1 MSDDQ
6 EFDLSAF
13 IQSPMAMIATAVSAA
28 DTAKKTFVSLVE
40 AVQSLQRSAEALES
54 LLGRIDTMVGAV
66 EAPAKVLGPEMER
79 FAQRMVAMSDLL
91 DRTPM
96 EQLPEL
102 FETLSAQMMSV
113 MGGLAELPKRLGPLG
128 ELFGGAAG
136 LIGMAKPL
144 ATKTAASA
152 SVSSKS
158 ASSKSTARNG
168 TAAPSKPKAA
178 PSKPKAAPSKKSS
191 SGAKVDRNGAS
202 KKKAA
207 ANRAALAKTKRK

>member
-158 ASSKSTARNG
+158 VSSRSTARNG
-168 TAAPSKPKAA
+168 AAA
-178 PSKPKAAPSKKSS
+178 PSKPKAAPSKKPS

>member
-158 ASSKSTARNG
+158 VSSKSTARNG
-168 TAAPSKPKAA
+168 TAAS
-178 PSKPKAAPSKKSS
+178 SKPKAAPSKKSS